1 MASNFNG
8 DEINVLFHSCE
19 KGELKIVKSL
29 IERDRIDVNVSDE
42 YGNTALQVAAAN
54 DQVCVHL
61 AKDHFHDIFHFTYFL
76 FQDGNPEILD

>member
-1 MASNFNG
+1 MACNFNG
-8 DEINVLFHSCE
+8 DKVNVLLNSCE
-19 KGELKIVKSL
+19 KGDLKIIRAL

-61 AKDHFHDIFHFTYFL
+61 AKDQFHDIFHFT
-76 FQDGNPEILD
+76 